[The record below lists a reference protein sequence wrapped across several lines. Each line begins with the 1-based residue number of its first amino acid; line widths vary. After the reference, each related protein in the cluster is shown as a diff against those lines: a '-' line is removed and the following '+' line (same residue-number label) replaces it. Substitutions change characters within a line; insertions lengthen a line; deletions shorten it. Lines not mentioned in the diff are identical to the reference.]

1 MGAELDLTWNCDEK
15 MEVTLAKP
23 RGFCAGVKRAITIV
37 REALDKYGP
46 PVYVLHEIVHNT
58 HVIEELAE
66 KGAVFVES
74 LEDIPTGSVTIFSAH
89 GVSLATESKAE
100 DLGLQTIDATCP
112 LVSRVHRRVV
122 RLNNIGYDVLV
133 LGHKG
138 HPEVE
143 GTCGHATGAVHVV
156 SDPREVTG
164 LKVADSKRV
173 GYVTQTTL
181 SLDDTRALLESIRT
195 RFPDIS
201 EPERTDICYA
211 TTNRQNAVRELSNQI
226 DLMLVVGSKNSS
238 NSNRL
243 REVAEHRGVAA
254 YLIDNAEEIDPAW
267 LTDAKKVGLTAGAS
281 APEILVEEVI
291 ERLRSYGAEIVQEM
305 DGEDEHVVFAVTP
318 SL

>member
-1 MGAELDLTWNCDEK
+1 MNKTGNNVK
-15 MEVTLAKP
+15 MEVILAKP

-58 HVIEELAE
+58 HVIRELAE
-66 KGAVFVES
+66 KGAVFVEA
-74 LEDIPTGSVTIFSAH
+74 LEEIPTGSVTIFSAH
-89 GVSLATESKAE
+89 GVSLATENKA
-100 DLGLQTIDATCP
+100 DNLGLKTIDATCP

-122 RLNNIGYDVLV
+122 RLNKIGYDVLV

-143 GTCGHATGAVHVV
+143 GTCGHATGAVHVLSSPEEV
-156 SDPREVTG
+156 SS
-164 LKVADSKRV
+164 LQVADPQRV

-181 SLDDTRALLESIRT
+181 SLDDTNDLLAAIRK

-211 TTNRQNAVRELSNQI
+211 TTNRQNAVRDLSSEV
-226 DLMLVVGSKNSS
+226 DLLLVVGSKNSS

-243 REVAEHRGVAA
+243 REVAEHRGIKA
-254 YLIDNAEEIDPAW
+254 YLIDQADEINPDW
-267 LTDAKKVGLTAGAS
+267 LNGVEKIGLTAGAS
-281 APEILVEEVI
+281 APEILVNDVVM
-291 ERLRSYGAEIVQEM
+291 RLQRYGVRVVKDME
-305 DGEDEHVVFAVTP
+305 GEDENVVFPAP
-318 SL
+318 APR